1 LFSKVLIRRS
11 WVSEKIAGSGLIFR
25 GWFTRGFFSDKIQSN
40 SQELKEDILSITK
53 ETKQKLIGRFQIN
66 GKDTGSSEVQVSI
79 LTERIRHLTEHFKTH
94 KKDNHSRKG
103 LLTMV
108 STRKKLL
115 NYLRRTNY
123 DKYVKIIQEL
133 ELRK

>member
-1 LFSKVLIRRS
+1 V
-11 WVSEKIAGSGLIFR
+11 
-25 GWFTRGFFSDKIQSN
+25 
-40 SQELKEDILSITK
+40 SITK
-53 ETKQKLIGRFQIN
+53 ETKEKLIGRFKIN
-66 GKDTGSSEVQVSI
+66 DKDTGSSEVQISI
-79 LTERIRHLTEHFKTH
+79 LTERIRNLTEHFKSH
-94 KKDNHSRKG
+94 QKDNHSRKG

-115 NYLRRTNY
+115 NYLRRTDY

>member
-1 LFSKVLIRRS
+1 M
-11 WVSEKIAGSGLIFR
+11 
-25 GWFTRGFFSDKIQSN
+25 
-40 SQELKEDILSITK
+40 SITK

-66 GKDTGSSEVQVSI
+66 DKDTGSSEVQIAV
-79 LTERIRHLTEHFKTH
+79 LTERIRNLTEHFKSH
-94 KKDNHSRKG
+94 QKDNHSRKG
-103 LLTMV
+103 LLTLV

-115 NYLRRTNY
+115 NYLRRTDY

>member
-1 LFSKVLIRRS
+1 MSV
-11 WVSEKIAGSGLIFR
+11 
-25 GWFTRGFFSDKIQSN
+25 
-40 SQELKEDILSITK
+40 TK
-53 ETKQKLIGRFQIN
+53 ETKQKLISRFQIN
-66 GKDTGSSEVQVSI
+66 DKDTGSSEVQVAV

-94 KKDNHSRKG
+94 QKDNHSRKG

-123 DKYVKIIQEL
+123 EKYLKVIQEL

>member
-1 LFSKVLIRRS
+1 L
-11 WVSEKIAGSGLIFR
+11 LIFCQKTTSR
-25 GWFTRGFFSDKIQSN
+25 GNFFKDGLQGDSFLIKYSLH
-40 SQELKEDILSITK
+40 SLELEEEIVSITK
-53 ETKQKLIGRFQIN
+53 DTKEKLIAKFQIN
-66 GKDTGSSEVQVSI
+66 KKDTGSSEVQVSV
-79 LTERIRHLTEHFKTH
+79 LTERIRNLTEHFKTH

-123 DKYVKIIQEL
+123 DKYLKVIQEL

>member
-1 LFSKVLIRRS
+1 M
-11 WVSEKIAGSGLIFR
+11 
-25 GWFTRGFFSDKIQSN
+25 
-40 SQELKEDILSITK
+40 SITK

-66 GKDTGSSEVQVSI
+66 NKDTGSSEVQIAV
-79 LTERIRHLTEHFKTH
+79 LTERIRSLTEHFKSH
-94 KKDNHSRKG
+94 QKDNHSRKG

-115 NYLRRTNY
+115 NYLRRTDY

>member
-1 LFSKVLIRRS
+1 M
-11 WVSEKIAGSGLIFR
+11 
-25 GWFTRGFFSDKIQSN
+25 
-40 SQELKEDILSITK
+40 SITK

>member
-1 LFSKVLIRRS
+1 V
-11 WVSEKIAGSGLIFR
+11 
-25 GWFTRGFFSDKIQSN
+25 
-40 SQELKEDILSITK
+40 SITK
-53 ETKQKLIGRFQIN
+53 ETKQNLIGRFQIN
-66 GKDTGSSEVQVSI
+66 DKDTGSSEVQISI
-79 LTERIRHLTEHFKTH
+79 LTERIRSLTEHFKTH
-94 KKDNHSRKG
+94 QKDNHSRKG

-115 NYLRRTNY
+115 NYLRKTDY

>member
-1 LFSKVLIRRS
+1 
-11 WVSEKIAGSGLIFR
+11 VSIA
-25 GWFTRGFFSDKIQSN
+25 
-40 SQELKEDILSITK
+40 K

-66 GKDTGSSEVQVSI
+66 DKDTGSSEVQIAV
-79 LTERIRHLTEHFKTH
+79 LTERIRNLTEHFQTH

-115 NYLRRTNY
+115 NYLRRTDY
-123 DKYVKIIQEL
+123 DKYLKIIQEL

>member
-1 LFSKVLIRRS
+1 MSV
-11 WVSEKIAGSGLIFR
+11 
-25 GWFTRGFFSDKIQSN
+25 
-40 SQELKEDILSITK
+40 TK
-53 ETKQKLIGRFQIN
+53 EAKQKLIGRFQIN
-66 GKDTGSSEVQVSI
+66 DKDTGSSEVQVSI

-94 KKDNHSRKG
+94 KKDSHSRKG

-115 NYLRRTNY
+115 NYLRRTDY
-123 DKYVKIIQEL
+123 DKYLKLIQEL

>member
-1 LFSKVLIRRS
+1 M
-11 WVSEKIAGSGLIFR
+11 
-25 GWFTRGFFSDKIQSN
+25 
-40 SQELKEDILSITK
+40 SITK

-66 GKDTGSSEVQVSI
+66 DKDTGSSEVQVAV
-79 LTERIRHLTEHFKTH
+79 LTERIRSLTEHFKSH
-94 KKDNHSRKG
+94 QKDNHSRKG

-115 NYLRRTNY
+115 NYLRRTDY

>member
-1 LFSKVLIRRS
+1 M
-11 WVSEKIAGSGLIFR
+11 
-25 GWFTRGFFSDKIQSN
+25 
-40 SQELKEDILSITK
+40 SITK

-66 GKDTGSSEVQVSI
+66 DKDTGSSEVQVAV
-79 LTERIRHLTEHFKTH
+79 LTERIRNLTEHFKSH
-94 KKDNHSRKG
+94 QKDNHSRKG

-115 NYLRRTNY
+115 NYLRRTDY
-123 DKYVKIIQEL
+123 GKYVKIIQEL

>member
-1 LFSKVLIRRS
+1 V
-11 WVSEKIAGSGLIFR
+11 
-25 GWFTRGFFSDKIQSN
+25 
-40 SQELKEDILSITK
+40 SITK

-66 GKDTGSSEVQVSI
+66 DKDTGSSEVQVAV
-79 LTERIRHLTEHFKTH
+79 LTERIRSLTEHFKSH
-94 KKDNHSRKG
+94 QKDNHSRKG

-115 NYLRRTNY
+115 NYLRRTDY

>member
-1 LFSKVLIRRS
+1 MS
-11 WVSEKIAGSGLIFR
+11 VS
-25 GWFTRGFFSDKIQSN
+25 
-40 SQELKEDILSITK
+40 K
-53 ETKQKLIGRFQIN
+53 ETKQKLISRFQIN
-66 GKDTGSSEVQVSI
+66 DKDTGSSEVQVAV

-94 KKDNHSRKG
+94 QKDNHSRKG

-123 DKYVKIIQEL
+123 DKYLKVIQEL

>member
-1 LFSKVLIRRS
+1 LQGTSQLS

-25 GWFTRGFFSDKIQSN
+25 EWFTRGFFSDKIQSN

>member
-1 LFSKVLIRRS
+1 M
-11 WVSEKIAGSGLIFR
+11 
-25 GWFTRGFFSDKIQSN
+25 
-40 SQELKEDILSITK
+40 SITK
-53 ETKQKLIGRFQIN
+53 ETKEKLISKFQIN
-66 GKDTGSSEVQVSI
+66 DKDTGSSEVQVSI
-79 LTERIRHLTEHFKTH
+79 LTERIRNLTDHFKTH

-115 NYLRRTNY
+115 NYLRKTDY
-123 DKYVKIIQEL
+123 DKYLKIIQEL